1 MHTRLRGPV
10 ITGILAL
17 LAVLAANV
25 LASETEP
32 NDCNCNN
39 TAVLENKLVDSQE
52 ILRGFEQGQE
62 KVKVI
67 VNLAESPEIRSKVR
81 WKSKASLQELHGKI
95 KAVQLPVLSA
105 LSKKEF
111 KLRHRFEN
119 QAGFSG
125 EVSLDALEKL
135 IDNPSVLSIEPVLV
149 LEPHLAQ
156 GIPLIGA
163 NTYRSTYNGQG
174 VAIAICDTVID
185 YTHSKLGNG
194 GFPNSKVIGGYDFGD
209 NDSDPKPID
218 QAHGTCCAGI
228 AAGNAG
234 NVGDYIGGVAYN
246 AKLYALKITAGSS
259 GGASSDDMVAAW
271 DWCITHMNDDP
282 ANPILVISTSFGGGR
297 HLSICDGEVSAMTTA
312 ANNAVAAG
320 ITVLASSGNDGFC
333 NAMAWPACI
342 SSVISVGAV
351 YDADIGRYP
360 KSGYVGCISSYSCV
374 GYTGGCPCP
383 EKCYVDATTAADQVT
398 TYSNTASFLDILA
411 PSNKAY
417 TLDIAGSGGYS
428 TNDYYAEF
436 GGTSAACPYAAGA
449 VACLQS
455 AAKDRTGS
463 YMTPEDVRM
472 FLASSDDLITDSKA
486 GIIKPRINLAQA
498 IDGITSGCST
508 ATIGSSTSSWDYPMY
523 TLRHDSRTQVIYLA
537 SEIGSAGLISS
548 LRLYV
553 TFVPSQVLTNW
564 TIRMKHTTLS
574 RYSTYS
580 FDSTGWT
587 TVYQANES
595 IVDTGWPI
603 FNFSTPF
610 NYNGTDNLM
619 IDFSFNNTYR
629 TLNNGR
635 CRYST
640 PGANRSIYAYSNS
653 YFGDPLDWS
662 QSYSPATYYSGNV
675 PNVRLAICQP
685 QEPNAPFLHAEPN
698 VTEGLCNTIYWDFV
712 FDANDYFAEYSG
724 TSDFSVVDGNSGWI
738 NDANYQFC
746 GLVSGQTY
754 FYRVK
759 ARSQFLL
766 EGEWSNIESS
776 RQCSI
781 PGDFE
786 PDCDVDWADL
796 KVLAEQWLGTPGT
809 PSADI
814 APPPSGDGI
823 VNFLDFAEL
832 AKSWMSQ

>member
-1 MHTRLRGPV
+1 MHTRLRVPV

-17 LAVLAANV
+17 SAVLAANV
-25 LASETEP
+25 LASENEP
-32 NDCNCNN
+32 KDYNCNN
-39 TAVLENKLVDSQE
+39 TAILENKLVDFQE
-52 ILRGFEQGQE
+52 IFKGFEQGQE

-125 EVSLDALEKL
+125 EVSPEALEKL
-135 IDNPSVLSIEPVLV
+135 IDNPSVVSIEPVLV
-149 LEPHLAQ
+149 LEPHLKQ
-156 GIPLIGA
+156 GIPLIDA
-163 NTYRSTYNGQG
+163 DTYRSTYNGQG
-174 VAIAICDTVID
+174 VAIAICDTGID

-194 GFPNSKVIGGYDFGD
+194 AFPNSKVIGGYDFGD
-209 NDSDPKPID
+209 NDSDPKPHSS

-228 AAGNAG
+228 AAGKLAAI
-234 NVGDYIGGVAYN
+234 VDYIGGVACN
-246 AKLYALKITAGSS
+246 AKLYALKITS
-259 GGASSDDMVAAW
+259 GSDDFAYDDDIVAAW
-271 DWCITHMNDDP
+271 DWCTSHMYDDP
-282 ANPILVISTSFGGGR
+282 NNPILVISVSFGGGR
-297 HLSICDGEVSAMTTA
+297 YFSACDGLKSALAAA
-312 ANNAVAAG
+312 ANNAAAAG
-320 ITVLASSGNDGFC
+320 ITILASSGNDGYGDSI
-333 NAMAWPACI
+333 AAPACL
-342 SSVISVGAV
+342 SNVISVGAV
-351 YDADIGRYP
+351 YDAAIGVQAF
-360 KSGYVGCISSYSCV
+360 SICI
-374 GYTGGCPCP
+374 
-383 EKCYVDATTAADQVT
+383 DAQTAADKVT
-398 TYSNTASFLDILA
+398 CYSNTANILDILA
-411 PSNKAY
+411 PSNNAY
-417 TLDIAGSGGYS
+417 TTDIVGSGGYT
-428 TNDYYAEF
+428 TNDYYATF

-463 YMTPEDVRM
+463 YITPEDVRM

-486 GIIKPRINLAQA
+486 GITKPRINLAQA
-498 IDGITSGCST
+498 IDGIISGCST
-508 ATIGSSTSSWDYPMY
+508 ATIGSGTSSWDYPMY

-548 LRLYV
+548 LRLNV
-553 TFVPSQVLTNW
+553 TFVPGQIMYNW

-587 TVYQANES
+587 TVYEANETIS
-595 IVDTGWPI
+595 HTGWPI
-603 FNFSTPF
+603 FTFSTPF

-619 IDFSFNNTYR
+619 IDFSFNNTFR
-629 TLNNGR
+629 TSNGQ
-635 CRYST
+635 CRYSS

-662 QSYSPATYYSGNV
+662 DSNSPAVFHSGNV
-675 PNVRLAICQP
+675 PNVRLEICQL
-685 QEPNAPFLHAEPN
+685 QEPNAPFLYAEPN
-698 VTEGLCNTIYWDFV
+698 ITEGLCNTIYWDSISE
-712 FDANDYFAEYSG
+712 ANEYYAEYSG
-724 TSDFSVVDGNSGWI
+724 TSDFSVIDGNSGWI
-738 NDANYQFC
+738 TDANSYQFC

-759 ARSQFLL
+759 AKSQFLL
-766 EGEWSNIESS
+766 ESEWSNIESS
-776 RQCSI
+776 LQCGI

-796 KVLAEQWLGTPGT
+796 KILAEQWLQPPGT